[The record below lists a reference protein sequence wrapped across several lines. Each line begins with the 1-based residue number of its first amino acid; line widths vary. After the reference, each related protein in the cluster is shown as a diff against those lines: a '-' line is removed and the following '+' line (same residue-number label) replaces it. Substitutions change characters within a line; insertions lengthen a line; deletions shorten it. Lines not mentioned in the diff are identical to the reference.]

1 MKTICL
7 LLVQYAVF
15 LYGYFKEW
23 RKNPHWSFSCCLAF
37 LLPLNDLWG
46 EIGGLVQTNVLKIPL
61 NTGDLEIP
69 TLFATVKDTG
79 AIDVSFDVGGQHD
92 VNVKDLRADSC
103 EAATC
108 INRKYNRST
117 QTELKSRFS
126 IFKAVEQDAMEETQ
140 F

>member
-1 MKTICL
+1 M
-7 LLVQYAVF
+7 F

-126 IFKAVEQDAMEETQ
+126 VFKAVEQDAMEETQ